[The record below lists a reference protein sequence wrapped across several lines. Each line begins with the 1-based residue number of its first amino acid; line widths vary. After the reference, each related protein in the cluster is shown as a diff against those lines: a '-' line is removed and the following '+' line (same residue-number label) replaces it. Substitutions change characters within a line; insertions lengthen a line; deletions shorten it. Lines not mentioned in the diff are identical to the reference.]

1 MTGLL
6 ARVRS
11 VMDSSP
17 FLRHVLTL
25 VTGTAVAQGV
35 TFLMKIVLA
44 RVYTPHDMGLLGTY
58 ISVASIL
65 VAVAALRYDMAIM
78 LPKRE
83 TEALSVARLG
93 MVCLTVVS
101 LLATA
106 ASFPLNGVI
115 ARQWGHE
122 VALWMPLVGLTTFLM
137 SGVELFKYWFNRN
150 SDYRTIAVNQAE
162 QQIGLTGGQ
171 FILGVAGLGG
181 MPGLVLGHTAG
192 QLFAFANLGRQARVL
207 WRRLPEDAPSL
218 RWAARRYRRMPLLNG
233 PNALG
238 DALRTNGIAL
248 LISGYSVAS
257 LGQFQ
262 MAWGVL
268 DAPLILINGAVA
280 RVFFQKLSTIE
291 PGQMRPLVR
300 VTIRRA
306 VLIGILPFALIYAL
320 SPWFFPLL
328 FGAQWAE
335 SGSFA
340 RALTPWLFMMLIT
353 SPISNLFIVTEHQDW
368 MLGFNVFY
376 TALPLAWLYWSPLDL
391 LATCY
396 VLGAMMAGLLVANT
410 ALADHA
416 AKQFDAGERVG
427 GFQESKSRE
436 ERKSRQDGQEDAAS
450 SATSGGAEGD
460 VS

>member
-1 MTGLL
+1 LPASTGPLAALL
-6 ARVRS
+6 ARARS

-58 ISVASIL
+58 VSVASIL

-78 LPKRE
+78 LPKKE
-83 TEALSVARLG
+83 AEALSVARLG

-101 LLATA
+101 LLATVV
-106 ASFPLNGVI
+106 SFPLNGVI
-115 ARQWGHE
+115 TRQWGHE

-150 SDYRTIAVNQAE
+150 SDYRAIAVNQAE

-171 FILGVAGLGG
+171 FILGIVGLGG

-192 QLFAFANLGRQARVL
+192 QIFAFANLGRQAKAL
-207 WRRLPEDAPSL
+207 WRRLPEGAPSL
-218 RWAARRYRRMPLLNG
+218 RWSAHRYRRMPLLNG

-306 VLIGILPFALIYAL
+306 VLIGIVPPP
-320 SPWFFPLL
+320 SPAPRAPPRPRAARAA
-328 FGAQWAE
+328 GWAE

-416 AKQFDAGERVG
+416 AKQFDAGKRVG
-427 GFQESKSRE
+427 SFQTQES
-436 ERKSRQDGQEDAAS
+436 
-450 SATSGGAEGD
+450 
-460 VS
+460 

>member
-1 MTGLL
+1 
-6 ARVRS
+6 
-11 VMDSSP
+11 
-17 FLRHVLTL
+17 
-25 VTGTAVAQGV
+25 
-35 TFLMKIVLA
+35 
-44 RVYTPHDMGLLGTY
+44 
-58 ISVASIL
+58 
-65 VAVAALRYDMAIM
+65 
-78 LPKRE
+78 
-83 TEALSVARLG
+83 
-93 MVCLTVVS
+93 
-101 LLATA
+101 
-106 ASFPLNGVI
+106 
-115 ARQWGHE
+115 
-122 VALWMPLVGLTTFLM
+122 
-137 SGVELFKYWFNRN
+137 
-150 SDYRTIAVNQAE
+150 
-162 QQIGLTGGQ
+162 
-171 FILGVAGLGG
+171 

-207 WRRLPEDAPSL
+207 WRRLPENAPSL
-218 RWAARRYRRMPLLNG
+218 GWAARRYRRMPLLNG

-450 SATSGGAEGD
+450 SAASGGAEGD